1 MPCAEVITN
10 NASADCVCVI
20 PFKLESNFKGKVYMY
35 YGLSNFYQNHRR
47 YVKSR
52 DDNQLL
58 GDLSSPPS
66 SDCAP
71 FIGNQSKPIAPC
83 GAIANSLFSDELTLQ
98 RANSKG
104 EWEEVGLLRT
114 GIAWDSDK
122 HIKFRNPEPHTD
134 LKKAF
139 ENYARPVAWK
149 KDVWELDPLDETNNG
164 FLNEDFIVWMRTAA
178 LPTFRKLYRR
188 IDHNRDGYIDGL
200 LQGQYQL
207 TIQYCMFF
215 RFNVQFV

>member
-1 MPCAEVITN
+1 
-10 NASADCVCVI
+10 
-20 PFKLESNFKGKVYMY
+20 MY

-58 GDLSSPPS
+58 GDLSTDPS

-71 FIGNQSKPIAPC
+71 FNLVNHSKPIAPC

-98 RANSKG
+98 RAISNG

-122 HIKFRNPEPHTD
+122 HIKFKNPKHAEND

-139 ENYARPVAWK
+139 EGFARPVAWK
-149 KDVWELDPLDETNNG
+149 KDIWELDPLDDNNNG

-188 IDHNRDGYIDGL
+188 IDHNKDGYIDGL
-200 LQGQYQL
+200 HQGQYQL
-207 TIQYCMFF
+207 TIKYCTFF
-215 RFNVQFV
+215 AFIKTCLRLFYSI